1 MERLSRAVA
10 EHRTVQM
17 RYYSA
22 SRDRVTRREAD
33 PYHLWFAA
41 GGLYLIAYC
50 HLPQEARMFAVERI
64 RSLTVTPHAFQ
75 LPLAFDVEAY
85 VEDALVVMR
94 GRLVDVELAFD
105 RATAAWVRDRI
116 WHPSQHLVP
125 SRHGARMTLRVV
137 ADTRELMGRVLSF
150 GRGVRVVKPAAL
162 RERVRQEALAVARH

>member
-1 MERLSRAVA
+1 
-10 EHRTVQM
+10 M

-50 HLPQEARMFAVERI
+50 HRRQEARRFAVERI

-75 LPLAFDVEAY
+75 LPLGFDAEAY

-94 GRLVDVELAFD
+94 GRLVEVELAFD
-105 RATAAWVRDRI
+105 RATAAWARDRI
-116 WHPSQHLVP
+116 WRPSQHLVP
-125 SRHGARMTLRVV
+125 SRHGARMTLRV
-137 ADTRELMGRVLSF
+137 ADTRELMGWVLSF